1 MPKKIPD
8 DQRRELLNE
17 IRDHLALEGRRKLD
31 PLAERLGI
39 SRPTLFKMI
48 DELNGLAG
56 SDDAPGLL
64 RMAQQ
69 RIKKAV
75 EPTREMLENVAPQL
89 PAPSPNI
96 VAEKGEAVMV
106 QFDFLREIHSLYEDA
121 LLLRDYATTKTDDG
135 RTKIKNPVYFTAAIN
150 QRKNIIQTGIQ
161 AQQEVFDLTRIQEMM
176 DAMFQCV
183 LEEAP
188 EAAAKVMARWEA
200 LNNRYGFN
208 VEARI

>member
-1 MPKKIPD
+1 MPKKFTD
-8 DQRRELLNE
+8 DQRRDLLNE

-31 PLAERLGI
+31 PLSERLGI
-39 SRPTLFKMI
+39 SRQTLFKLI

-75 EPTREMLENVAPQL
+75 EPTRDMLEAVSPQL

-106 QFDFLREIHSLYEDA
+106 QFDFLREINNLYSDA
-121 LLLRDYATTKTDDG
+121 LMLRDYATTKDAAG
-135 RTKIKNPVYFTAAIN
+135 AERIKNPVFFTAALN

-161 AQQEVFDLTRIQEMM
+161 AQQEVFDLNRIQEML
-176 DAMFQCV
+176 DAMFQAV

-188 EAAAKVMARWEA
+188 EAAAKVMGRWEQ
-200 LNNRYGFN
+200 LNNRFGFN
-208 VEARI
+208 AGAKI